1 MEKQSSIIIY
11 TTEDGSTNLQVKMEN
26 ETVWLSTSQM
36 TELFGRDRTV
46 ITKHINN
53 CFKEGELDRNITCA
67 KFAHMGKDGDQIYE
81 TTMYNLDVIISVGY
95 RVKSVNGTRF
105 RQWAN
110 KVLKEYLVRG
120 YAINKDMKVEHY
132 NELKEVVRLMSR
144 AITLQEKATETEYSG
159 LFNVITDYVYAL
171 DTLDRYDYQTLSVES
186 TTKKEPFRATYENAM
201 SAINSLKEKFGGS
214 RWFANEKD
222 DSFKSSIG
230 QIYQTF
236 AGEDLYPSVEEKA
249 AMLLYLVVKNH
260 SFSDGNKRIAAMLFL
275 WFMEKNGILYGENGR
290 KRIADNTLVALTL
303 MIAESRT
310 EEKDVMVKVVVN
322 LINKNNH

>member
-1 MEKQSSIIIY
+1 MEKQESSIIIY

-36 TELFGRDRTV
+36 AELFSREESNIRR
-46 ITKHINN
+46 HIINV
-53 CFKEGELDRNITCA
+53 FKEGELVQSNNVHFLHVNGV
-67 KFAHMGKDGDQIYE
+67 KKPVPFYS
-81 TTMYNLDVIISVGY
+81 LDVIISVGY
-95 RVKSVNGTRF
+95 RVKSKRGVQF

-110 KVLKEYLVRG
+110 RVLKEYLVKG
-120 YAINKDMKVEHY
+120 YAINEDIKVERY

-144 AITLQEKATETEYSG
+144 ALTLQEKATETEYSG

-171 DTLDRYDYQTLSVES
+171 DTLDRYDYQTLAIES
-186 TTKKEPFRATYENAM
+186 TTKEEPFRATYENAM
-201 SAINSLKEKFGGS
+201 SAINSLKDKFGGS
-214 RWFANEKD
+214 QWFANEKD

-275 WFMEKNGILYGENGR
+275 WFMEKNGILYGEDGR

-322 LINKNNH
+322 LINKNNL